1 MNDSPEPLSENPR
14 DRFLDAALK
23 GLAESDSSHHEALA
37 RIEQELDQVDLESSA
52 PTSAGTDQAK
62 PSKKTARAWWVG
74 LGGAAAIAL
83 TFVVV

>member
-1 MNDSPEPLSENPR
+1 MNDSPEPLSENSR
-14 DRFLDAALK
+14 DRFLDAALR

-37 RIEQELDQVDLESSA
+37 RIEQELDRIDHESSP
-52 PTSAGTDQAK
+52 PTSTGTDEAK
-62 PSKKTARAWWVG
+62 PSKKAARAWWVG